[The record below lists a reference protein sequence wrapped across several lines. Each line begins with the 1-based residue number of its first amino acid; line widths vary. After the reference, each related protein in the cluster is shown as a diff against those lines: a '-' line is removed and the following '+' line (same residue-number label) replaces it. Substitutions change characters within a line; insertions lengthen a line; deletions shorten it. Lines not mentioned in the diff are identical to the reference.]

1 MPALHV
7 LGNRDDRSAR
17 TLRSSKD
24 RLASISSSRGGSNRC
39 ATTRVVAYRL
49 PNETFERDPEVGG
62 YWLSREPV
70 VPVELVEL
78 GDLVELHARS
88 RIDLR
93 VVENL
98 WPTWR
103 RVVASSLEYSGIR
116 LHNALPAADEP

>member
-1 MPALHV
+1 M
-7 LGNRDDRSAR
+7 R
-17 TLRSSKD
+17 
-24 RLASISSSRGGSNRC
+24 
-39 ATTRVVAYRL
+39 TTRVVAYRL

-70 VPVELVEL
+70 VPAETVEF

-88 RIDLR
+88 GIDLR

-116 LHNALPAADEP
+116 LHNALPAANAP